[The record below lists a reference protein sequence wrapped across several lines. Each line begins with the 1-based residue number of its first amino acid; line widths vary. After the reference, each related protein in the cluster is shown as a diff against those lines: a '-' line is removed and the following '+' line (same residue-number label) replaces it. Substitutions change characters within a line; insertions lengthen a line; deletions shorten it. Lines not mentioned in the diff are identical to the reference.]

1 MMYIFY
7 VASTSE
13 ECRLIPPCM
22 NGRAVCPNSG
32 AVSSG
37 TSGRSKKELGLK
49 TRLSFFT
56 SNYDVMNRY
65 RFARLVTN

>member
-1 MMYIFY
+1 M
-7 VASTSE
+7 
-13 ECRLIPPCM
+13 IPPCM
-22 NGRAVCPNSG
+22 NGRVVCPNSG

-37 TSGRSKKELGLK
+37 TSGQSGKELGLK

-65 RFARLVTN
+65 RFAWLVTN

>member
-1 MMYIFY
+1 
-7 VASTSE
+7 
-13 ECRLIPPCM
+13 M

-37 TSGRSKKELGLK
+37 TSGQSEKELGLK

-56 SNYDVMNRY
+56 SNCDILIRY
-65 RFARLVTN
+65 RFSRLVTN

>member
-1 MMYIFY
+1 MWLR
-7 VASTSE
+7 TSE

-56 SNYDVMNRY
+56 SNCDVLIRY
-65 RFARLVTN
+65 RFVRLVTN